1 MGVEFRQRSLGELFA
16 MVWRRKLIILLPVV
30 AMTVAVWWV
39 VVQLP
44 SIYESTTLLTIRPPA
59 ISNNVIQPLS
69 DEDVSARLNQITEE
83 IKSRSSLEPMITKY
97 RLFTRERDA
106 GVPME
111 LLIDR
116 MRNNIKVEQRD
127 RTADDKVP
135 AFTISYRDREPEA
148 ARNVVAELAGKF
160 VNTQTE
166 NSQRESK
173 ATQEFFEKQLA
184 ESKEKLDQ
192 IDAQRLT
199 YMLQN
204 VDKLPTA
211 AGGLIAQLN
220 GLHEQLKTA
229 AEREQSVETEIG
241 RMRDNRVLLERQK
254 NTISDISEKEA
265 AERDRLLSD
274 PTRTPAYADLIKR
287 RTEYKEQLQK
297 MQTEYRPKHPDV
309 VAKQAQIETVEK
321 EIAALVASAKTSQDE
336 MRAASRGRI
345 DLQIQSIENEQRRID
360 GEIGRQEQLLQQIK
374 NSAGQVQTA
383 ITDLQRRIESIP
395 NAEVA
400 LESFNRDYQTAKGSY
415 DELLKKN
422 NDARLQAEREKN
434 SQGETIRV
442 VDAAN
447 LPQSPVAPKRPML
460 IAIGALLGLALGFVF
475 AAAAEMPR
483 LFTIQSVDDAK
494 HYTGLPVLANVPEL
508 LTPAEKRWRAIFGVL
523 KTGFAVAVAAASIP
537 VLIFVLQISHVFDR
551 FVS

>member
-1 MGVEFRQRSLGELFA
+1 

-44 SIYESTTLLTIRPPA
+44 SIYLSKTVLTIRPPA
-59 ISNNVIQPLS
+59 ISNTVIQPLS
-69 DEDVSARLNQITEE
+69 SEDVSARLNQISEE
-83 IKSRSSLEPMITKY
+83 VKSRSSLEPMITKY
-97 RLFTRERDA
+97 RLFKQERDA

-116 MRNNIKVEQRD
+116 MRNNINVEMQPPTVD
-127 RTADDKVP
+127 EKVP
-135 AFTISYRDREPEA
+135 SFTIIYRDRDPES
-148 ARNVVAELAGKF
+148 ARNVAAELAGKF

-229 AEREQSVETEIG
+229 AEREQAVETEIG
-241 RMRDNRVLLERQK
+241 RMRDNRILLERQK
-254 NTISDISEKEA
+254 NTINDISEKEA

-321 EIAALVASAKTSQDE
+321 EIAGLLASAKTSQEE

-383 ITDLQRRIESIP
+383 ISELQRRIESIP

>member
-16 MVWRRKLIILLPVV
+16 MVWRRKLIILLPVA

-116 MRNNIKVEQRD
+116 MRNNINVQMRD

-229 AEREQSVETEIG
+229 AEREQAVETEIG
-241 RMRDNRVLLERQK
+241 RMRDNRILLERQK

-321 EIAALVASAKTSQDE
+321 EIAGLLASAKTSQEE

-460 IAIGALLGLALGFVF
+460 IAIGALLGLALGFIF
-475 AAAAEMPR
+475 AAIFEMPR
-483 LFTIQSVDDAK
+483 LFTIQNADDAK
-494 HYTGLPVLANVPEL
+494 HYTGLPVLASVPEL

-523 KTGFAVAVAAASIP
+523 KTAFAVAVAAISVP

>member
-16 MVWRRKLIILLPVV
+16 MVWRRKLIILLPAM

-39 VVQLP
+39 VGQLP
-44 SIYESTTLLTIRPPA
+44 SIYQSETLLTIRPPA
-59 ISNNVIQPLS
+59 ISNTVIQPLS

-83 IKSRSSLEPMITKY
+83 VKSRSSLEPMITKY
-97 RLFTRERDA
+97 KLFKKERDA

-116 MRNNIKVEQRD
+116 MRNNIKVEMRD

-148 ARNVVAELAGKF
+148 ARNVTAELAGKF
-160 VNTQTE
+160 VNAQTE
-166 NSQRESK
+166 SSLRESQ

-184 ESKEKLDQ
+184 DSKAKLDQ
-192 IDAQRLT
+192 IDAQRLS

-241 RMRDNRVLLERQK
+241 RMRDNRILLERQK
-254 NTISDISEKEA
+254 NTIRDISEKET

-274 PTRTPAYADLIKR
+274 PTRTQAYADLVKR
-287 RTEYKEQLQK
+287 RTEFKEQLQK
-297 MQTEYRPKHPDV
+297 MLTEFRPKHPDV

-321 EIAALVASAKTSQDE
+321 EIAALIASAKTSQDE
-336 MRAASRGRI
+336 LRAASKGRI
-345 DLQIQSIENEQRRID
+345 DLQIQSLENEQRRID
-360 GEIGRQEQLLQQIK
+360 GEIARQEQYLQQIK
-374 NSAGQVQTA
+374 NSSGQVQIA
-383 ITDLQRRIESIP
+383 INDLQRRIESIP

-400 LESFNRDYQTAKGSY
+400 LESFNREYQTAKASY

-475 AAAAEMPR
+475 AAGAEMPR
-483 LFTIQSVDDAK
+483 LFTIQNVDDAK

-508 LTPAEKRWRAIFGVL
+508 LTPAEKRWRTIFGFL
-523 KTGFAVAVAAASIP
+523 KTAFAVAVAAASVPI
-537 VLIFVLQISHVFDR
+537 LIFGLQISRVFDR

>member
-16 MVWRRKLIILLPVV
+16 MVWRRKLIILLPVA

-116 MRNNIKVEQRD
+116 MRTNINVQMRD

-374 NSAGQVQTA
+374 SSAGQVQTA
-383 ITDLQRRIESIP
+383 ISDLQRRIESIP

>member
-1 MGVEFRQRSLGELFA
+1 MI
-16 MVWRRKLIILLPVV
+16 WRRKLIILLPT
-30 AMTVAVWWV
+30 AAITIAVWQV
-39 VVQLP
+39 VWQLP
-44 SIYESTTLLTIRPPA
+44 SVYESKTLLTIRPPA
-59 ISNNVIQPLS
+59 ISNTVIQPLS

-83 IKSRSSLEPMITKY
+83 VKSRSSLEPMITKY
-97 RLFTRERDA
+97 KLFKQERDA

-116 MRNNIKVEQRD
+116 MRNNIKVEMQD

-135 AFTISYRDREPEA
+135 AFTILYRDREPEA
-148 ARNVVAELAGKF
+148 ARNVSAELAGKF
-160 VNTQTE
+160 VNAQTE
-166 NSQRESK
+166 NSLRESQ

-184 ESKEKLDQ
+184 ESKAKLDQ
-192 IDAQRLT
+192 IDAQRLN

-204 VDKLPTA
+204 VDKLPTGA
-211 AGGLIAQLN
+211 SGLIAQLN

-229 AEREQSVETEIG
+229 ADRERSVEAEIG

-254 NTISDISEKEA
+254 NTIRDISEKET

-274 PTRTPAYADLIKR
+274 PTRTPAYTDLVKR

-297 MQTEYRPKHPDV
+297 LQAEYRAKHPDV
-309 VAKQAQIETVEK
+309 IAKQAQIETVEK
-321 EIAALVASAKTSQDE
+321 EIAQMIASAKTSQE
-336 MRAASRGRI
+336 ELRAASRGRI
-345 DLQIQSIENEQRRID
+345 DLQIQSLENEQRRID
-360 GEIGRQEQLLQQIK
+360 GEIGRQEQFLQQIK
-374 NSAGQVQTA
+374 NSSAQVQTQ
-383 ITDLQRRIESIP
+383 INDLQRRIESIP

-400 LESFNRDYQTAKGSY
+400 LESFNREYQTAKASY

-447 LPQSPVAPKRPML
+447 LPQSPVAPKRPVL
-460 IAIGALLGLALGFVF
+460 IAIGALLGLVLGFVF
-475 AAAAEMPR
+475 AAGAEMPR
-483 LFTIQSVDDAK
+483 LLTIQNVEDAK

-508 LTPAEKRWRAIFGVL
+508 LTPAEKRWRAVFGVL
-523 KTGFAVAVAAASIP
+523 KTVSAVAIAAASVP

>member
-1 MGVEFRQRSLGELFA
+1 MR
-16 MVWRRKLIILLPVV
+16 
-30 AMTVAVWWV
+30 
-39 VVQLP
+39 
-44 SIYESTTLLTIRPPA
+44 EST
-59 ISNNVIQPLS
+59 
-69 DEDVSARLNQITEE
+69 
-83 IKSRSSLEPMITKY
+83 
-97 RLFTRERDA
+97 
-106 GVPME
+106 
-111 LLIDR
+111 
-116 MRNNIKVEQRD
+116 
-127 RTADDKVP
+127 
-135 AFTISYRDREPEA
+135 
-148 ARNVVAELAGKF
+148 
-160 VNTQTE
+160 
-166 NSQRESK
+166 

-184 ESKEKLDQ
+184 ESKSKLDQ

-220 GLHEQLKTA
+220 GLHDQLKTA
-229 AEREQSVETEIG
+229 AEREQSIGTEIG

-254 NTISDISEKEA
+254 NTMSDISEKEA

-309 VAKQAQIETVEK
+309 VAKAAQIETVEK
-321 EIAALVASAKTSQDE
+321 EIAGLLASAKTSQEE

-345 DLQIQSIENEQRRID
+345 DLQIQSIENEQRRMD
-360 GEIGRQEQLLQQIK
+360 GEIGRQEQILQQIK
-374 NSAGQVQTA
+374 SSGAQIQTA

-400 LESFNRDYQTAKGSY
+400 LESFNREYQTAKGNY

-447 LPQSPVAPKRPML
+447 LPQSPVAPKRSML
-460 IAIGALLGLALGFVF
+460 IAIGSLLGLALGFVF

-483 LFTIQSVDDAK
+483 LFTIQNAEDAK

-508 LTPAEKRWRAIFGVL
+508 LTPAEKRWRALFGVI
-523 KTGFAVAVAAASIP
+523 KSAVAVAIAAASVPI
-537 VLIFVLQISHVFDR
+537 LIFVLQISHVFDR

>member
-16 MVWRRKLIILLPVV
+16 MVWRRKLLILLPVV

-39 VVQLP
+39 VGQLP

-59 ISNNVIQPLS
+59 ISNTVIQPLS

-83 IKSRSSLEPMITKY
+83 VKSRSSLEPMVTKY
-97 RLFTRERDA
+97 KLFTRERDA

-127 RTADDKVP
+127 RTSDDKVP

-184 ESKEKLDQ
+184 ESKAKLDQ

-211 AGGLIAQLN
+211 AGGLIAQLQ
-220 GLHEQLKTA
+220 GL
-229 AEREQSVETEIG
+229 REQEKTLATEIG
-241 RMRDNRVLLERQK
+241 RQRDNRQYIERQK
-254 NTISDISEKEA
+254 TAIRDVGEKEA
-265 AERDRLLSD
+265 EDRERILSD
-274 PTRTPAYADLIKR
+274 PTRTPAYGEMLKR
-287 RTEYKEQLQK
+287 KSELKAQLQNLLTQYK
-297 MQTEYRPKHPDV
+297 PKHPDV
-309 VAKQAQIETVEK
+309 VAKQNEIETVEK
-321 EIAALVASAKTSQDE
+321 EIANMIESAKSSVAEVKQASKGRLDLQVAS
-336 MRAASRGRI
+336 
-345 DLQIQSIENEQRRID
+345 LENEQKRID
-360 GEIGRQEQLLQQIK
+360 GEIARQEVTL
-374 NSAGQVQTA
+374 AQVQTQ
-383 ITDLQRRIESIP
+383 IRDLEGRINSVP

-400 LESFNRDYQTAKGSY
+400 LESFNREYQTSKAGY
-415 DELLKKN
+415 DELLKKS
-422 NDARLQAEREKN
+422 NDAKLQAEREKN

-475 AAAAEMPR
+475 AAGAEMPR
-483 LFTIQSVDDAK
+483 LLTIQSVDDAK

-508 LTPAEKRWRAIFGVL
+508 LTPAEKRWRAAFGLL
-523 KTGFAVAVAAASIP
+523 KAVFALAIAAASVP

>member
-1 MGVEFRQRSLGELFA
+1 
-16 MVWRRKLIILLPVV
+16 
-30 AMTVAVWWV
+30 
-39 VVQLP
+39 
-44 SIYESTTLLTIRPPA
+44 
-59 ISNNVIQPLS
+59 
-69 DEDVSARLNQITEE
+69 ARLNQITEE

-97 RLFTRERDA
+97 RLFKQERDA

-116 MRNNIKVEQRD
+116 MRNNINVEMQAPTVD
-127 RTADDKVP
+127 EKVP
-135 AFTISYRDREPEA
+135 AFTITYRDRDPES
-148 ARNVVAELAGKF
+148 ARNVAAELAGKF

-192 IDAQRLT
+192 IDAQRLA

-229 AEREQSVETEIG
+229 ADRERSVEAEIG

-321 EIAALVASAKTSQDE
+321 EIAGLVASAKTSQDE

-360 GEIGRQEQLLQQIK
+360 GEIGRHEQLLQQIK
-374 NSAGQVQTA
+374 NSSAQVQTA
-383 ITDLQRRIESIP
+383 INDLQRRIESIP

-460 IAIGALLGLALGFVF
+460 IAIGALLGLAIGFVF
-475 AAAAEMPR
+475 GAAAEMPR
-483 LFTIQSVDDAK
+483 LFTIQNADDAK

-508 LTPAEKRWRAIFGVL
+508 LTPAEKRWRAVFGVL
-523 KTGFAVAVAAASIP
+523 KTVFAVAVAAVSVP